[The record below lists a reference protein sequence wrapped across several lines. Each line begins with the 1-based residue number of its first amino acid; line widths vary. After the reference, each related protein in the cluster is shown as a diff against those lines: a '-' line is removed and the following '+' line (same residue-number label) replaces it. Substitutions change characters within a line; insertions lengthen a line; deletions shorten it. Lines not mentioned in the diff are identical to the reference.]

1 MKTGSFLRI
10 DSQKKLSSVKLSL
23 SSKHSDI
30 FLLSPTSSKKR
41 EREKDH
47 RLIENRNE
55 IFRPH
60 FPDWRRSLTS
70 IIANKSWWIGRSKL
84 IFAARETSSDAA
96 AAALVHYIYVKVSKS
111 EIWKSIFIR
120 EAYSACGQTMNT
132 DNWQIRLSTRLKNAL
147 KKVVV
152 LVTKHAYMKNHWE
165 IFFD

>member
-1 MKTGSFLRI
+1 MESLWKQVLFYELTPKKNWVVSNWASRQSIVTYFCFLR
-10 DSQKKLSSVKLSL
+10 
-23 SSKHSDI
+23 HH
-30 FLLSPTSSKKR
+30 PR
-41 EREKDH
+41 EGEKEDH

-96 AAALVHYIYVKVSKS
+96 AALVHYIYVKVSKS

-120 EAYSACGQTMNT
+120 EVYSACGQTMNT
-132 DNWQIRLSTRLKNAL
+132 DNWQIKTFNKTWKMLW
-147 KKVVV
+147 KK
-152 LVTKHAYMKNHWE
+152 
-165 IFFD
+165 